1 MSYVHNSLDFLIKCP
16 RDVDED
22 TEKVMLDVINLY
34 INLYHEFEALNSFLA
49 MYQGD
54 LHPRFTKGIC
64 FRITKLYT

>member
-16 RDVDED
+16 RVVDED

-49 MYQGD
+49 MYQGG
-54 LHPRFTKGIC
+54 LTSKIYKRNLF
-64 FRITKLYT
+64 

>member
-1 MSYVHNSLDFLIKCP
+1 
-16 RDVDED
+16 
-22 TEKVMLDVINLY
+22 MLDVINLY